1 MEQKFMEKNSTLN
14 DLKIAQQELIIHH
27 QELEKCAKD
36 LKKANA
42 DLDTGEIEK
51 EKLADEVNTNL
62 EGMMFTISHKIRKSV
77 ANILGVS
84 KLLYVDETLG
94 EIELRE
100 MLSII
105 IQSAESLN
113 SSTEELAKFI
123 HFKKEV

>member
-1 MEQKFMEKNSTLN
+1 MKQNNTLN

-27 QELEKCAKD
+27 QELEKCARD

-42 DLDTGEIEK
+42 DLDIGEIEK
-51 EKLADEVNTNL
+51 EKLADEVNNNL
-62 EGMMFTISHKIRKSV
+62 EDMMFTISHKIRKSV

-84 KLLYVDETLG
+84 KLLCVDENLG
-94 EIELRE
+94 DAELRE
-100 MLSII
+100 MLTII

-123 HFKKEV
+123 HLKKEV

>member
-1 MEQKFMEKNSTLN
+1 MKQNNTLN

-27 QELEKCAKD
+27 QELEKCARD

-42 DLDTGEIEK
+42 DLDIGEIEK
-51 EKLADEVNTNL
+51 EKLADEVNNNL
-62 EGMMFTISHKIRKSV
+62 EDMMFTISHKIRKSV

-84 KLLYVDETLG
+84 KLLCVDENLG
-94 EIELRE
+94 DAELRG
-100 MLSII
+100 MLTII

-123 HFKKEV
+123 HLKKEV